1 MSGKGGAVNTGD
13 LSGREGAS
21 PLTEV
26 RAAIVALNP
35 GNAGGAKGGRKADAS
50 SEGPSEDNSPS
61 VPATDKQG
69 EEDLWIKHKAKHGV
83 WSEKM
88 LVALQNGVKGRV
100 WFSLTDKVCADRTL
114 PMAWEQVQSNAGACG
129 VDGISVEHFAKDS
142 QMRLLAVK
150 EHLREGSYVPSAVKR
165 VWIPKA
171 GGAGKRPLGIPTV
184 RDRVVQTALKMVIE
198 PIFEHEFAPHSYGF
212 RPGRGCKDALRRVD
226 RLLKGGLVHVV
237 DVDIKGYFDSI
248 PHGRLLTLVKEH
260 ISDGKVLG
268 LVESM
273 LKQGVMEQMGEAEA
287 VEAQQGTPQ
296 GGVISPLLANI
307 YLDPLDWLMSRTG
320 LEMVRYADDMVIL
333 CESATKAQEAYEI
346 LREWMTQAGL
356 ELHPEKTKIV
366 DMGQPKSRFE
376 FLGYQFWRSG
386 HDGKIKRY
394 IRPRSMQKVK
404 RRIKP
409 MTKRTNG
416 RCLPAIIA
424 RVNPVLRG
432 VYGYFQQAAMV
443 SLEALDGW
451 VRGRLRSILR
461 QRSKRRGRA
470 RGNDHHRWPNHYFE
484 ELGLYS
490 LARAQAEAY
499 PSLHKG
505 ANC

>member
-1 MSGKGGAVNTGD
+1 M
-13 LSGREGAS
+13 LE
-21 PLTEV
+21 
-26 RAAIVALNP
+26 AL
-35 GNAGGAKGGRKADAS
+35 A
-50 SEGPSEDNSPS
+50 
-61 VPATDKQG
+61 
-69 EEDLWIKHKAKHGV
+69 
-83 WSEKM
+83 
-88 LVALQNGVKGRV
+88 NGVKGRV
-100 WFSLTDKVCADRTL
+100 WFSLMDKVCAERTL
-114 PMAWEQVQSNAGACG
+114 LMAWEQVQSNAGACG
-129 VDGISVEHFAKDS
+129 VDGISVKHFGKDS
-142 QMRLLAVK
+142 LNRLLAVK
-150 EHLREGSYVPSAVKR
+150 EQLRQGSYVPSAVKR

-248 PHGRLLTLVKEH
+248 PHGRLLELVKER
-260 ISDGKVLG
+260 ICDGKVLG

-273 LKQGVMEQMGEAEA
+273 LKQGVMEQMEE
-287 VEAQQGTPQ
+287 VEGSGVEQGTPQ

-307 YLDPLDWLMSRTG
+307 YLNPLDWLMSQKG

-333 CESATKAQEAYEI
+333 CESATKAQEAYKI

-356 ELHPEKTKIV
+356 ELHPQKTKLV
-366 DMGQPKSRFE
+366 DMGQPKASFE
-376 FLGYQFWRSG
+376 FLGYQFKRSG
-386 HDGKIKRY
+386 HDGRIKRY
-394 IRPRSMQKVK
+394 IRPRSLKKVK

-409 MTKRTNG
+409 MTKRANAKSLNT
-416 RCLPAIIA
+416 IIA
-424 RVNPVLRG
+424 RLNPVLRG
-432 VYGYFQQAAMV
+432 VYGYFAQAAEA

-461 QRSKRRGRA
+461 HRSKRDGRA
-470 RGNDHHRWPNHYFE
+470 RGKDHQRWPNHYFE

-490 LARAQAEAY
+490 LIGAQEEACA
-499 PSLHKG
+499 SLRRG